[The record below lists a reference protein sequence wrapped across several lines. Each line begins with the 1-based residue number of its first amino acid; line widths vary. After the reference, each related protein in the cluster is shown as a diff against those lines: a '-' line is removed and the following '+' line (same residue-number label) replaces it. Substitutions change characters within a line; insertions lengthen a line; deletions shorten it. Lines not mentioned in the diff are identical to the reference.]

1 MGRTSRRRVRYS
13 DMHIQYAIARSAVIV
28 RMHAMRTAETSSMVR
43 CSRDCAWFAGGNGGD
58 FLDFGGDSGRGV
70 PVPHIL
76 SNAKGKKMVHIV
88 RHSSAFRD
96 PALAAPNFFGT
107 DLTHDGV
114 AVSLITSRMRSRMI
128 KDGRGICCALSDSN
142 GWCFRC
148 KQNKFSRCQSAV
160 LYTYPTN
167 QESR

>member
-1 MGRTSRRRVRYS
+1 LGRTSRRRVRYS
-13 DMHIQYAIARSAVIV
+13 DKHVRYAIARSAVIV

-43 CSRDCAWFAGGNGGD
+43 RSSDRARCAGGNGRD
-58 FLDFGGDSGRGV
+58 FLDFGGESGRGV

-114 AVSLITSRMRSRMI
+114 AVSLMTSRMRSRMS
-128 KDGRGICCALSDSN
+128 KDGRGIWGGLLDSN
-142 GWCFRC
+142 GWLFRY
-148 KQNKFSRCQSAV
+148 KENEFSRW
-160 LYTYPTN
+160 
-167 QESR
+167 